1 MALVVFESRVNMLT
15 VATPSVGGY
24 VIAYDSADGVLKQKN
39 DQGVISLIAGSSSPG
54 SLAQTLAIG
63 NSSGTHSINLG
74 ANCNIGSGMGGGQL
88 RLDNGIGGA
97 NIVNLST
104 DYGAL
109 AQSYL
114 YMSSN
119 TTTLQSVNAGLSLT
133 STSSNLQV
141 NSSNLISIRA
151 NNAFI
156 TLNSL
161 RVLDFTTSITPS
173 AVGNRINALISTSNS
188 NFNKNVFNTV
198 VLGGSGITGAT
209 SNSVYVPKL
218 YVQDGGFVKGTAG
231 AGQLTFTNGNE
242 VFLSSNTTIIG
253 ILGTNSVDKTTDSN
267 GIFIIDNAD
276 NITTTT
282 ITSNTFI
289 STSNTTV
296 NSGLNNVIVIGG
308 DTLSITQSNTTY
320 IGGSVS
326 IGNSYIL
333 PSTDGTSG
341 QVIKTDGSGNTYW
354 GPVVG
359 SLIEITV
366 ADFYALG
373 GTFES
378 GTTYKILDAD
388 STLYGGTEIYLTT
401 NASGVLNETGVGK
414 FYNPKYDQT
423 VSGFFVWSSSNS
435 YSLDDYAFWGGR
447 AWKNNSSTNF
457 DPAIDLFTLDSNEWD
472 LIPFDDPFSPFY
484 YNVVYDEIKYDWEND
499 FIIYRNEKNTNIVSS
514 SVEDINYWI
523 NSLSGYTPIKVFQWG
538 NVYDYSLYTGIGN
551 NIITNSYNENI
562 NFRGFYQLNLNFNNG
577 SYQSNLTFN
586 NSYQSYLT
594 FDNASGQNNL
604 TFNNGS
610 YQSNLTFDNG
620 MQNNLTF
627 DNTYQQFLTFNNSY
641 QSNLTFDNST
651 QTKLTF
657 NGSYQLNLTFDNSQQ
672 SNLTFN
678 NSQQSNLTFDNTS
691 YQLNL
696 TFNNSYQDDLTFDN
710 TSYQEN
716 LTFDNSYQENL
727 TFDNASYQYNLTF
740 NNTSSQYNLTF
751 DNASFQTNL
760 KFDNVSSQYDLTFDT
775 NSHQGYLTFDNVS
788 YQNNLMFDVSVYQS
802 YLAFNSS
809 HQSNLD
815 FFTNCDQSYLTFNN
829 NSYQEGL
836 TFSYDGSQNNLTF
849 NNSYQTQLI
858 FLNNTQA
865 YITLE
870 NSNQTNL
877 EENQTNIKLEN
888 SNQTNLENSQSNL
901 TLTGNNLSYQ
911 TPFNEADKGIGEV
924 VFFGTASTLDPGY
937 IYQFTTGEWKKADLA
952 SGASASGLLAIAL
965 GTVVSAGLLLRG
977 YATFDLSS
985 YSTMTLGS
993 IQYLRDNGEFFETTT
1008 TTTGEIVRVIG
1019 YCVDHTGD
1027 NTLYFCPDTTWIE
1040 IV

>member
-39 DQGVISLIAGSSSPG
+39 DQGVITPIVGSSSPG
-54 SLAQTLAIG
+54 TLIQTLAKG
-63 NSSGTHSINLG
+63 NNTGTYSINLG
-74 ANCNIGSGMGGGQL
+74 ANTKIGSGMGGGQL
-88 RLDNGIGGA
+88 RLDNGVGGA

-114 YMSSN
+114 FMNSN
-119 TTTLQSVNAGLSLT
+119 TVTLQSVNARLSLT
-133 STSSNLQV
+133 SVSSNLQV
-141 NSSNLISIRA
+141 NSINLLSIGT

-156 TLNSL
+156 TLNGF
-161 RVLDFTTSITPS
+161 RVLDFTTSTAS
-173 AVGNRINALISTSNS
+173 SGVGNRVSALISTSNS
-188 NFNKNVFNTV
+188 SLSAGVFNTV

-209 SNSVYVPKL
+209 SNSVYVPNL
-218 YVQDGGFVKGTAG
+218 YVKDGGFVKGTAG
-231 AGQLTFTNGNE
+231 TGQLTFNNQNE
-242 VFLSSNTTIIG
+242 VFLTSNTNIIG
-253 ILGTNSVDKTTDSN
+253 ILEANSAVMAVYN
-267 GIFIIDNAD
+267 GIFITD
-276 NITTTT
+276 NIDTIITNT

-296 NSGLNNVIVIGG
+296 DSGLTNVVVIGG
-308 DTLSITQSNTTY
+308 DGLYVTQSNTTY

-333 PSTDGTSG
+333 PSEDGTSG

-359 SLIEITV
+359 SLIEIT
-366 ADFYALG
+366 AASFSALG

-378 GTTYKILDAD
+378 VTTYKILDAD

-435 YSLDDYAFWGGR
+435 YTSGDYAFWGGR

-472 LIPFDDPFSPFY
+472 EIPFDDPFSPFY
-484 YNVVYDEIKYDWEND
+484 YNVAYDEIKYDWEND
-499 FIIYRNEKNTNIVSS
+499 LIIYRNEKNTNIVSS
-514 SVEDINYWI
+514 SVDDVAVWLEN
-523 NSLSGYTPIKVFQWG
+523 NHNPIKVFQWG
-538 NVYDYSLYTGIGN
+538 NVYTSLASKGIGN

-562 NFRGFYQLNLNFNNG
+562 NFRGSHQLNLIFNNRSYQTNLTFDNG
-577 SYQSNLTFN
+577 SYQNNLTFDNGSYQDNLTFN
-586 NSYQSYLT
+586 NDSTQYNLT
-594 FDNASGQNNL
+594 FDNASSQYNL
-604 TFNNGS
+604 TFDNNS
-610 YQSNLTFDNG
+610 TQSNLTFDNNST
-620 MQNNLTF
+620 QFNLTF
-627 DNTYQQFLTFNNSY
+627 DNNSY
-641 QSNLTFDNST
+641 QDYLTFD
-651 QTKLTF
+651 
-657 NGSYQLNLTFDNSQQ
+657 
-672 SNLTFN
+672 
-678 NSQQSNLTFDNTS
+678 
-691 YQLNL
+691 
-696 TFNNSYQDDLTFDN
+696 NNSYQDDLTFDN
-710 TSYQEN
+710 ASSQTN
-716 LTFDNSYQENL
+716 LTFDSTSYQDDLTFDTGSSQTNLTFNNNSYQENL
-727 TFDNASYQYNLTF
+727 TFDTGSY
-740 NNTSSQYNLTF
+740 
-751 DNASFQTNL
+751 QTNL
-760 KFDNVSSQYDLTFDT
+760 K
-775 NSHQGYLTFDNVS
+775 FDNVS

-802 YLAFNSS
+802 YLTFNNNS

-815 FFTNCDQSYLTFNN
+815 FFTNCDQTYLTFNN
-829 NSYQEGL
+829 TSYQEGL

-911 TPFNEADKGIGEV
+911 TPFNEGDKGIGEV
-924 VFFGTASTLDPGY
+924 VFFGSTASTLDPGY

-965 GTVVSAGLLLRG
+965 GTVVSDGLLLRG

>member
-24 VIAYDSADGVLKQKN
+24 VIAYDSTDGILKQKN
-39 DQGVISLIAGSSSPG
+39 DQGVISPIAGSSSPG

-74 ANCNIGSGMGGGQL
+74 ANCKIGTGMGGGQL

-114 YMSSN
+114 YMSNN
-119 TTTLQSVNAGLSLT
+119 TVTLQSVNAGLSLT
-133 STSSNLQV
+133 SASSNLQV

-173 AVGNRINALISTSNS
+173 AVGNRVNALISTSNS
-188 NFNKNVFNTV
+188 SFSKNVFNTV

-209 SNSVYVPKL
+209 SNSVYLPKL
-218 YVQDGGFVKGTAG
+218 FVQDGGFVKGTAG
-231 AGQLTFTNGNE
+231 TGQLTFTNENE
-242 VFLSSNTTIIG
+242 VFLSSNATIIG
-253 ILGTNSVDKTTDSN
+253 ILGTNSVDKTYDSN

-289 STSNTTV
+289 STSNTTI

-333 PSTDGTSG
+333 PSIDGTSG

-359 SLIEITV
+359 SLIEIT
-366 ADFYALG
+366 AASFSALG

-484 YNVVYDEIKYDWEND
+484 YNVAYDEIKYDWEND
-499 FIIYRNEKNTNIVSS
+499 LIIYRNEKNTNIVSS
-514 SVEDINYWI
+514 SVDDVAVWLEN
-523 NSLSGYTPIKVFQWG
+523 NHNPIKVFQWG
-538 NVYDYSLYTGIGN
+538 NVYTSLASKGIGN

-562 NFRGFYQLNLNFNNG
+562 NFRGSHQLNLIFNNRSYQTNLTFDNG
-577 SYQSNLTFN
+577 SYQNNLTFDNGSYQDNLTFN
-586 NSYQSYLT
+586 NDSTQYNLT
-594 FDNASGQNNL
+594 FDNASSQYNL
-604 TFNNGS
+604 TFDNNS
-610 YQSNLTFDNG
+610 TQSNLTFDNNSS
-620 MQNNLTF
+620 QYNLTF
-627 DNTYQQFLTFNNSY
+627 DNNSY
-641 QSNLTFDNST
+641 QDNLTID
-651 QTKLTF
+651 
-657 NGSYQLNLTFDNSQQ
+657 
-672 SNLTFN
+672 
-678 NSQQSNLTFDNTS
+678 
-691 YQLNL
+691 
-696 TFNNSYQDDLTFDN
+696 NNSYQDDLTFDN
-710 TSYQEN
+710 TSSQTN
-716 LTFDNSYQENL
+716 LTFDSTSYQDDLTFDNTSSQTNLTFNNNSYQENL
-727 TFDNASYQYNLTF
+727 TFDTGSY
-740 NNTSSQYNLTF
+740 
-751 DNASFQTNL
+751 QTNL
-760 KFDNVSSQYDLTFDT
+760 K
-775 NSHQGYLTFDNVS
+775 FDNVS

-802 YLAFNSS
+802 YLTFNSS

-858 FLNNTQA
+858 FLNKTQA

-985 YSTMTLGS
+985 YATMTLGS

-1019 YCVDHTGD
+1019 YCVDYTGY